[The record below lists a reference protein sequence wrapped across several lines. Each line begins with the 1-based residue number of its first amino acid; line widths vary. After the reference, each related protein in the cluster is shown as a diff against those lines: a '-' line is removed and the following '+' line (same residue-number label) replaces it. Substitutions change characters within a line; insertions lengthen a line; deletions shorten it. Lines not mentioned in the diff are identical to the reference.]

1 MSGKMRRSWIGL
13 HARRI
18 RLAYIKL
25 SETAVVRFHRVY
37 AVWISGNPRAAEIIS
52 PMDHQRSEDLQ
63 NAGRRGT
70 DVLLIVGYLVFETD
84 LDRAPRADLQPYVTS
99 VLPFNPPFAL

>member
-1 MSGKMRRSWIGL
+1 MEFIEYSGKMRRSWIGL

-25 SETAVVRFHRVY
+25 SETAVVRFHKVY
-37 AVWISGNPRAAEIIS
+37 AVWISGNPRAAEVIS

-63 NAGRRGT
+63 T
-70 DVLLIVGYLVFETD
+70 QED
-84 LDRAPRADLQPYVTS
+84 LELTYYSQWDI
-99 VLPFNPPFAL
+99 

>member
-1 MSGKMRRSWIGL
+1 MNFGKMHRSWIGL

-37 AVWISGNPRAAEIIS
+37 AAWISGNPHAAEVIS
-52 PMDHQRSEDLQ
+52 PMDHQRSEDFQ
-63 NAGRRGT
+63 NTRRCRADSPLT
-70 DVLLIVGYLVFETD
+70 AGYLIFETD
-84 LDRAPRADLQPYVTS
+84 LDRAPRADLQPYITS
-99 VLPFNPPFAL
+99 VLL